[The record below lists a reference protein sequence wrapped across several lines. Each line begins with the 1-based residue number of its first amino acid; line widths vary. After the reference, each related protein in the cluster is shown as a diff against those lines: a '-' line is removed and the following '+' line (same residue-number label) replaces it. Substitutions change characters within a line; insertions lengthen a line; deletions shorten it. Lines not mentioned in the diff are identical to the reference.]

1 MDVQLMDEITVK
13 IDERGRIWHNGMKYI
28 SEAEIYGNHQTEHP
42 ENEEYQT
49 TEEEI
54 HNLEGD

>member
-1 MDVQLMDEITVK
+1 MDEITVK

-28 SEAEIYGNHQTEHP
+28 SEAEIYGDQDEHP
-42 ENEEYQT
+42 ENEEYQP